1 MDILIWDKRDRPR
14 RPAHPMAIRILI
26 ADDSDVMRAT
36 IASTLKADPAFE
48 VVGEA
53 ASFAETLERAG
64 TLNPDIVLMDLHMP
78 DGERYS
84 PEIVKGPLLQNGGCI
99 LAMCVWNDGDAIAL
113 AKNIG
118 AVALLDKADL
128 FSTLISTIKMYCVK
142 D

>member
-1 MDILIWDKRDRPR
+1 MP
-14 RPAHPMAIRILI
+14 IRVLI

-64 TLNPDIVLMDLHMP
+64 TLNPDTVLMDLHMP
-78 DGERYS
+78 DGERYP
-84 PEIVKGPLLQNGGCI
+84 PEIVKGPLLQNSGCI

-113 AKNIG
+113 AKKIG
-118 AVALLDKADL
+118 AVALLDKTDL
-128 FSTLISTIKMYCVK
+128 FSTLISSIKMYCAK